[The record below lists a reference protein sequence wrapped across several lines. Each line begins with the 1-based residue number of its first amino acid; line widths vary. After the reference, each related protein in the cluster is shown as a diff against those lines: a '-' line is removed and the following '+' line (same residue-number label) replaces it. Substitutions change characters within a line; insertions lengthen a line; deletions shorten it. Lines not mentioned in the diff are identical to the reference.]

1 VAVRIGI
8 AAGEPVTSNG
18 DLFGA
23 AVQLA
28 ARLCDRA
35 APGAIVV
42 SSPVRDLAIGKGFT
56 FGKARQVRLKG
67 FDEAIRSFEVTW
79 DA

>member
-1 VAVRIGI
+1 MV
-8 AAGEPVTSNG
+8 ENN

-35 APGAIVV
+35 GSGSILVSGA
-42 SSPVRDLAIGKGFT
+42 VRDLAIGKRFVFQRRG
-56 FGKARQVRLKG
+56 RLTMKG
-67 FDEAIRSFEVTW
+67 FDEPVSLFEVAWQEPSGTVKE
-79 DA
+79 D